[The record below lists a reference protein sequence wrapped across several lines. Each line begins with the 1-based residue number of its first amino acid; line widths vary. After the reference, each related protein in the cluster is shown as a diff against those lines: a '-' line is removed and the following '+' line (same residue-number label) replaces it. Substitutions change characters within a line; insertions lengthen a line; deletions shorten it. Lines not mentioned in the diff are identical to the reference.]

1 MQNMT
6 EHSGNN
12 LNASTVDY
20 DVAISGGGVVGCLA
34 ALALSQYSHLR
45 IALFEAYAPDESQ
58 ADNAQHQFDE
68 RVIALAGESLNL
80 LSQLGIDIS
89 EIVTQSIE
97 HIHVS
102 DKGHLGQVQLSANE
116 FGRSELG
123 KVVSI
128 KALGLY
134 LLNKVKQCANVSYQA
149 PLKIKEA
156 RKHQDYIDLSLESL
170 ESLEQKKEAPAST
183 GTSFSKKVKLVLVCD
198 GGNSP
203 TSELLGF
210 SKSQSDYGQSAIITN
225 VRMQLPHN
233 NYAFERFTSQGPIA
247 FLPMYANNTAQA
259 NTPSKHTMSVVW
271 CIHNND
277 VDAVMSKSEAQFIEQ
292 LQALFGY
299 KLGKIEA
306 ISKTAKYPLVLSQT
320 HNFVSHRSICLGNA
334 AQSLHPIAGQGF
346 NLGIRDVFDLVNT
359 INANANIDDIG
370 AFSNTQAYKK
380 SRQGDK
386 LATVKATDSLVSI
399 FSNQYIPLV
408 VGRNISLLAMNKS
421 KLLKQQFAHFAMGQR
436 NKVKSNKA

>member
-6 EHSGNN
+6 EQHLENDVNPS
-12 LNASTVDY
+12 AIDY

-34 ALALSQYSHLR
+34 ALALSQFSHLR
-45 IALFEAYAPDESQ
+45 IALFEAYIPDESQ
-58 ADNAQHQFDE
+58 AENTQHQFDE
-68 RVIALAGESLNL
+68 RVIALAGESLHL
-80 LSQLGIDIS
+80 LSQLGIDIG

-102 DKGHLGQVQLSANE
+102 DKGHLGQVQLSAKE

-128 KALGLY
+128 KAFGLY
-134 LLNKVKQCANVSYQA
+134 LLNKVKQCSNVTYYA
-149 PLKIKEA
+149 PVKIKQA
-156 RKHQDYIDLSLESL
+156 HKQQACIKLTLEN
-170 ESLEQKKEAPAST
+170 LEQTKQATMSKST
-183 GTSFSKKVKLVLVCD
+183 KLVLICD
-198 GGNSP
+198 GANSP
-203 TSELLGF
+203 TSALLGF
-210 SKSQSDYGQSAIITN
+210 NKSHYDYGQSAIITN
-225 VRMQLPHN
+225 VNMQLPHN

-247 FLPMYANNTAQA
+247 FLPMYANNGNA
-259 NTPSKHTMSVVW
+259 PSKHAMSVVW
-271 CIHNND
+271 CINNND
-277 VDAVMSKSEAQFIEQ
+277 VDAVMNKSEAQFIQQ
-292 LQALFGY
+292 LQPLFGY

-306 ISKTAKYPLVLSQT
+306 ISKVVKYPLILSQT
-320 HNFVSHRSICLGNA
+320 QNFVGHRSICLGNA

-359 INANANIDDIG
+359 IDATIDVG

-380 SRQGDK
+380 SRQHDK
-386 LATVKATDSLVSI
+386 FATVNATDSLVSI
-399 FSNQYIPLV
+399 FSNQYFPLV

-421 KLLKQQFAHFAMGQR
+421 KLLKQQFANFAMGQR